1 MKPGNDFGRANGLRL
16 CAGGGNADLSPIQ
29 HLWDHFLEQ
38 LDPPLRDGFLNRDP
52 LQKGGR
58 ILMVKDRED
67 TGEV

>member
-1 MKPGNDFGRANGLRL
+1 MKPGNDFGRANRLRL
-16 CAGGGNADLSPIQ
+16 SAGGNADLSPIQ

-67 TGEV
+67 TGEE